1 MPPPP
6 APSEGHSGPP
16 PRKRPRRALSP
27 TSLQQSQLSTLFANP
42 TQEIRLP
49 TSTSTTRS
57 LPAPPE
63 IVTNVQGSSAGAGS
77 GEFHVYKAARRRE
90 YERLRRMDEEVVEEK
105 EREAFERAREERER
119 RDEEK
124 TRRNREKR
132 AKKMGKGK
140 GKGAGAGAA
149 VPGKKEGGGGGIKA
163 REDVPGGGEKVGGG
177 EGKDGKGEESTGK
190 GKGGGDV
197 AAEPVVAMKE
207 GEGIVIVDDD

>member
-6 APSEGHSGPP
+6 LPSSAPDGPP

-27 TSLQQSQLSTLFANP
+27 TSLQQSQLTSLFANP

-49 TSTSTTRS
+49 TTTSTTRA

-90 YERLRRMDEEVVEEK
+90 YERLRRMDEEVVVER

-132 AKKMGKGK
+132 AKKKGKDKGK
-140 GKGAGAGAA
+140 GGGAGAGAA
-149 VPGKKEGGGGGIKA
+149 VPGKEGGGVKA
-163 REDVPGGGEKVGGG
+163 RQDVPGGGDKVGGG
-177 EGKDGKGEESTGK
+177 EGKDGKGEAGK
-190 GKGGGDV
+190 GEIGGDG
-197 AAEPVVAMKE
+197 AAPAPVVAMKE